1 MTTITSNE
9 LPAIDEAQAT
19 LDGLTQGAGRRIPVR
34 FGNDLWT
41 LHCIAPHKPWSPEI
55 ILPLSVSGEPAH
67 LELSFSPG
75 GSLFERHA
83 EFRDIASMSE
93 PFAMAIRATL
103 SREIL
108 DSLQNAL
115 DASVEISKPKATPP
129 PLAFYFDIMN
139 GEGSREGRGV
149 LRIGYSVMEIIQA
162 VSASWE
168 GTPNKEIEDW
178 RLPVAICVAAIDIP
192 ASILAT
198 MRPGDCLMVGDLSA
212 WPFPAILSTGAGA
225 MPASAKL
232 QAPEPPIYNLQQ
244 TATMNNTESQ
254 PSPLDGLKLPVLI
267 VAGRKALTLA
277 EIANL
282 REGANIEIGNDSEI
296 PVEIEV
302 NNQTIARGRLVR
314 VGDKVCAGITEIV
327 SQAKA

>member
-1 MTTITSNE
+1 MTTITINE
-9 LPAIDEAQAT
+9 LPAIDEAQST
-19 LDGLTQGAGRRIPVR
+19 LDALTHGAGRRIPVR

-41 LHCIAPHKPWSPEI
+41 LQCIASQKPWAPEI
-55 ILPLSVSGEPAH
+55 VLPLAVSGEPAH

-115 DASVEISKPKATPP
+115 DAPVEISKPATNAP
-129 PLAFYFDIMN
+129 PLAFYFDILN
-139 GEGSREGRGV
+139 AEGSREGRGAM
-149 LRIGYSVMEIIQA
+149 RIGPSVLEKIQS
-162 VSASWE
+162 VSTSWE
-168 GTPNKEIEDW
+168 GTPNKEIEEW

-192 ASILAT
+192 ASILAA
-198 MRPGDCLMVGDLSA
+198 MRPGDCLMVGDLAA
-212 WPFPAILSTGAGA
+212 WPFPAFLSTGAGIS
-225 MPASAKL
+225 PANAKL
-232 QAPEPPIYNLQQ
+232 QSPQPPLYNLQQ

-254 PSPLDGLKLPVLI
+254 PSALDGLKLPVLI

-327 SQAKA
+327 SPAKA